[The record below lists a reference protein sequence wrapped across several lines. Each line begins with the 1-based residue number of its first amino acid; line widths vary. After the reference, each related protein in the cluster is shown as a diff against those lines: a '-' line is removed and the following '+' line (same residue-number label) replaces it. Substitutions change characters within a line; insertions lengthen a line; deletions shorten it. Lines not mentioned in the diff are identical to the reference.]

1 MADHSAP
8 WPCDIAGAY
17 AVRLV
22 AAAAGSIGGFTGGTT
37 FGGGAGSAQG
47 ARPGIRVAEG
57 EFEPSQIQDLG
68 DIIPML
74 LGIKAKAK
82 VPMTFRVVLELG
94 DDTTSATD
102 AAVSEV
108 NQVLKDVDDG
118 FQVI

>member
-1 MADHSAP
+1 
-8 WPCDIAGAY
+8 
-17 AVRLV
+17 
-22 AAAAGSIGGFTGGTT
+22 
-37 FGGGAGSAQG
+37 
-47 ARPGIRVAEG
+47 
-57 EFEPSQIQDLG
+57 
-68 DIIPML
+68 ML